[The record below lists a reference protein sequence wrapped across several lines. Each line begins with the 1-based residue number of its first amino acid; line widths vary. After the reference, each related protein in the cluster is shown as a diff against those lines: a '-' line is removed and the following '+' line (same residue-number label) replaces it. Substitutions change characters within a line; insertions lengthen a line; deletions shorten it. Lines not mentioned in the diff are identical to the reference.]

1 MTSWITVCD
10 TCKREDWAPGD
21 GQPDGEQLAELV
33 EIAAQGATAVKVR
46 RHSCLMGCTRACN
59 VTIQA
64 EGKLNYSLGS
74 FVPETEVAEALV
86 EYATLHAQSDTGQV
100 PYRTWPQAV
109 KGHFVSRHLP
119 LPKP

>member
-21 GQPDGEQLAELV
+21 GPTDGARLAELI
-33 EIAAQGATAVKVR
+33 EDAATTTPTVQVR
-46 RHSCLMGCTRACN
+46 RHSCLMGCVRACN
-59 VTIQA
+59 VTIQGA
-64 EGKLNYSLGS
+64 DKLNYTLGD
-74 FVPETEVAEALV
+74 FEPNTDVAKAIV
-86 EYATLHAQSDTGQV
+86 HYAQLHADSETGQV
-100 PYRTWPQAV
+100 PYRTWPQPV